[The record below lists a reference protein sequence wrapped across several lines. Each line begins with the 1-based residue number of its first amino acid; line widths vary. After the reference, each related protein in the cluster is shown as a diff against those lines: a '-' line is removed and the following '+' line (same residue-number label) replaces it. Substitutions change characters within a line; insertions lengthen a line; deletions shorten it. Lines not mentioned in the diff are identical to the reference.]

1 MTNPQDVAS
10 PNGWR
15 GRLGLSAAAVL
26 SAGLL
31 VGCSM
36 FSSSDPRF
44 QPAPLQA
51 IQEEVAV
58 STVWNVRVGNRAGT
72 GFAPAVTQDAVY
84 AAAEDGSVV
93 KVDLASGQVAWRASL
108 SARLQAGVGS
118 DDHTTAVVTSNG
130 EVIALDANGQE
141 KWRAR
146 ASSEVLIPPAVGEGL
161 VVVRSGDYRV
171 QAFDA
176 ESGER
181 RWSAQRPGP
190 SLALRAVNQMVI
202 AGGFVFTGLPGGKM
216 VAIDIRNGAVQ
227 WEGTVAIPR
236 GASELERVA
245 DVVGRPAISQ
255 NLLCAVAF
263 QGRIACFDI
272 GGTGET
278 AWARD
283 FSGASGMTT
292 DISSAFAA
300 DVNGVMYGYLLSGGT
315 NIWMQDALRHRRLSA
330 PASTGS
336 YVAVGDYAGYVH
348 VLAREDGRLVGRSS
362 TDGSAI
368 LAQLEATPHGVVVQ
382 SSGGAL
388 QLLRIGG

>member
-1 MTNPQDVAS
+1 MMIPKNAWL
-10 PNGWR
+10 GRIGR
-15 GRLGLSAAAVL
+15 GTAGALC
-26 SAGLL
+26 AGLL
-31 VGCSM
+31 AGCSM
-36 FSSSDPRF
+36 FSSSDSRL
-44 QPAPLQA
+44 QPTPLQP
-51 IQEEVAV
+51 IQNEVAV
-58 STVWNVRVGNRAGT
+58 TTAWNVKVGNRAGT
-72 GFAPAVTQDAVY
+72 GFAPTVTQDAVY
-84 AAAEDGSVV
+84 AATEDGSVV
-93 KVDLASGQVAWRASL
+93 KVDLASGQVAWRASVGG
-108 SARLQAGVGS
+108 RLQAGTGS
-118 DDHTTAVVTSNG
+118 DGNTTAVVTANG
-130 EVIALDANGQE
+130 EVIALDAAGQE

-190 SLALRAVNQMVI
+190 ALALRAVNQMVI
-202 AGGFVFTGLPGGKM
+202 AGGFIFTGLPGGKV
-216 VAIDIRNGAVQ
+216 VALDVRNGAVQ
-227 WEGTVAIPR
+227 WEGTVAVPR

-245 DVVGRPAISQ
+245 DVVGRPSISQ

-272 GGTGET
+272 AGTGET
-278 AWARD
+278 VWARD
-283 FSGASGMTT
+283 FSGASGLTT

-330 PASTGS
+330 PASMGS
-336 YVAVGDYAGYVH
+336 YVAVGDYDGYVH
-348 VLAREDGRLVGRSS
+348 VLAREDGRLAGRIA

-368 LAQLEATPHGVVVQ
+368 LAQLEATPYGVVVQ

-388 QLLRIGG
+388 QLLKVGG